1 MSNERIRLSDK
12 EVADVI
18 KLCEFVITS
27 LGGSHDENIRAKKV
41 LNKFVKHCETSQTR
55 GTNVSSILKEDVS
68 RISLEDLMT

>member
-18 KLCEFVITS
+18 KLCEFVIKGT
-27 LGGSHDENIRAKKV
+27 GGSHDENIRARAVLKK
-41 LNKFVKHCETSQTR
+41 FIIHCESSQTR
-55 GTNVSSILKEDVS
+55 GMNVSSILKEDVS

>member
-27 LGGSHDENIRAKKV
+27 LGGTHDENIRARKV
-41 LNKFVKHCETSQTR
+41 LKKFIIHCESSQTR
-55 GTNVSSILKEDVS
+55 GMNVSSILKEDVS
-68 RISLEDLMT
+68 RISLEDLMS